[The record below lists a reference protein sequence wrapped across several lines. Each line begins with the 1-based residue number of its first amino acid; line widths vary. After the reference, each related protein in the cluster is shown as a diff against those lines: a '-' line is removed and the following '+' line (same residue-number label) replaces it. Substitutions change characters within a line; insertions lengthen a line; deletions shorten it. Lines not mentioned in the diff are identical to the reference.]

1 MIGERNGY
9 VTMKLYLRAAVLL
22 CLFTACIGSAAYA
35 EVESIT
41 YAPSG
46 GKMNIVIS
54 GTSTEAEESVT
65 VTVLKAGTAEEEFM
79 AASEYDRFKMIEYV
93 RETRTNADKKWS
105 MAFVLDGDEKVRRLV
120 HIREDKSGVIRT
132 LQLYGRADAVVAVN
146 AARASEMETVLEE
159 FSPFLGYKSS
169 DAYRNIFT
177 AFDDARKEYV
187 YACLESENSFK
198 TTADIDRAFENYT
211 AMAIVA
217 KARGYEQL
225 YKDFPVCAEVLGLD
239 TREYK
244 KLSAYK
250 QTRVCA
256 GLTDAFGDRRFTKS
270 ELQNKLSALV
280 EEINKSDSGG
290 GNGGSGGNGG
300 GGGGTSGGAGRPVDF
315 NAPADTSELIVPK
328 TEIFEDLTS
337 VEWARES
344 IETLAQRGI
353 INGKANK
360 IFAPEDT
367 VTREEFVKM
376 TVAALDLTDADA
388 ECDFTDVDRE
398 SWYYSFVGAAVN
410 SGVVNGIG
418 GGLFGVGRPITREDI
433 ATVLW
438 NGIKNK
444 ISAEEGKTFADADKI
459 SDYARTPVC
468 MLRGAGIVDGFEN
481 NIFGPKQNATRAEA
495 AAMLYRTL
503 QAIE

>member
-54 GTSTEAEESVT
+54 GTSSEAEESVT

-105 MAFVLDGDEKVRRLV
+105 MAFVLDGDEKARRLV

-132 LQLYGRADAVVAVN
+132 LQLYGRADTVAAVN

-198 TTADIDRAFENYT
+198 TTDDIDRAFENYT

-290 GNGGSGGNGG
+290 GNGGNGGNRGG
-300 GGGGTSGGAGRPVDF
+300 GGAGRPVDF
-315 NAPADTSELIVPK
+315 NAPADTSELIVSK
-328 TEIFEDLTS
+328 TEIFEDLSS
-337 VEWARES
+337 VEWAREHRDAGTERYYQRKGKQN
-344 IETLAQRGI
+344 ICAGGHCDQRGI
-353 INGKANK
+353 CQDDGC
-360 IFAPEDT
+360 
-367 VTREEFVKM
+367 RSR
-376 TVAALDLTDADA
+376 LDG
-388 ECDFTDVDRE
+388 C
-398 SWYYSFVGAAVN
+398 
-410 SGVVNGIG
+410 
-418 GGLFGVGRPITREDI
+418 
-433 ATVLW
+433 
-438 NGIKNK
+438 
-444 ISAEEGKTFADADKI
+444 
-459 SDYARTPVC
+459 
-468 MLRGAGIVDGFEN
+468 
-481 NIFGPKQNATRAEA
+481 
-495 AAMLYRTL
+495 
-503 QAIE
+503 